1 MLNDNGKKSQN
12 ELCKLVIAYEGLS
25 PRFPF
30 IEVQLI
36 YNVMLISGVQQ
47 SDSVMRIYMYI

>member
-30 IEVQLI
+30 IEV
-36 YNVMLISGVQQ
+36 
-47 SDSVMRIYMYI
+47 